1 MTQPPCSI
9 DLSSHLLRCLVAC
22 VVLASFANFD
32 EADAQTSGRDP
43 ISLTH
48 GPMLGQPTATSMVVW
63 GARPT
68 PASRPAP
75 RVAPPPVSPPPVSR
89 PPVSRPVSLAI
100 PGPNL
105 REKAV

>member
-32 EADAQTSGRDP
+32 EANAQTSGRDP

-63 GARPT
+63 GRTSDPGVS
-68 PASRPAP
+68 PPRVAP
-75 RVAPPPVSPPPVSR
+75 RVAR
-89 PPVSRPVSLAI
+89 N
-100 PGPNL
+100 PGTEFTGEGCLITRRVP
-105 REKAV
+105 RRCG